1 MSETPSVAG
10 RRKLRI
16 GIDAT
21 CLGSRRGYGRFLRE
35 LLPAL
40 LECDR
45 HNEYVL
51 FVDRH
56 TAAEVEPLPARTVQ
70 PPTRASQVSAASAR
84 GRRSLRDLWTMRRAV
99 AKERLDLFYFP
110 SVYSY
115 FPVPARVPVV
125 VGIHDT
131 IAERY
136 GRTVFPTRRARWLWN
151 VKVALARRQACAL
164 ITVSEWSRRSIVEW
178 FGVAPEDV
186 FVTVEAPAA
195 AFRPSDDPAPR
206 RAWLRGRG
214 LPEDAP
220 YLLYVGGFNPHKNLA
235 RLVDAFADVVGSG
248 GDGGESDLWLLLV
261 GDTAGDVFHAELG
274 SLRAAIARAGVERR
288 VHFAGYVDDAQ
299 LRHLY
304 CGALALVL
312 PSLEEGFGLPAV
324 EAAACGTPCV
334 ATNRSPLPD
343 LLEGGGLFVDPGD
356 APALRSALVQLARDA
371 DLRRTLGRS
380 ALSRAGS
387 LSWSATARATRRAL
401 EAAAAGET

>member
-51 FVDRH
+51 FADRH

-99 AKERLDLFYFP
+99 AKERLDLLYFP

-125 VGIHDT
+125 VCIHDT

-136 GRTVFPTRRARWLWN
+136 GRTVFPTRRARWLLTA
-151 VKVALARRQACAL
+151 VVIGFKTQ
-164 ITVSEWSRRSIVEW
+164 
-178 FGVAPEDV
+178 
-186 FVTVEAPAA
+186 
-195 AFRPSDDPAPR
+195 PAPHR
-206 RAWLRGRG
+206 QRHDTPDGSA
-214 LPEDAP
+214 
-220 YLLYVGGFNPHKNLA
+220 NP
-235 RLVDAFADVVGSG
+235 
-248 GDGGESDLWLLLV
+248 
-261 GDTAGDVFHAELG
+261 
-274 SLRAAIARAGVERR
+274 
-288 VHFAGYVDDAQ
+288 
-299 LRHLY
+299 
-304 CGALALVL
+304 
-312 PSLEEGFGLPAV
+312 
-324 EAAACGTPCV
+324 
-334 ATNRSPLPD
+334 
-343 LLEGGGLFVDPGD
+343 
-356 APALRSALVQLARDA
+356 
-371 DLRRTLGRS
+371 
-380 ALSRAGS
+380 
-387 LSWSATARATRRAL
+387 
-401 EAAAAGET
+401 